1 MLREFTLLFFPKEG
15 SGTMFGLD
23 SFLYMLVAEQIIVSE
38 EVHESSAID
47 ACL

>member
-1 MLREFTLLFFPKEG
+1 
-15 SGTMFGLD
+15 MFGLD

-47 ACL
+47 ACLLLIFFLCPIRDAFE

>member
-1 MLREFTLLFFPKEG
+1 
-15 SGTMFGLD
+15 MFGLD

-47 ACL
+47 TCL